1 MNKIHSTIVALLLT
15 VGNRCLLQ
23 AQQQPVAGV
32 PPLTREQR
40 DQMIQLIAP
49 HLHRAEIGSRLWS
62 VAHNGC
68 IFLSV
73 ILSAAAALVLKLDF
87 FRGKTYQNDVAAS
100 CAALAAVLVL
110 IDTSGGFNRK
120 WIANRATRASLQ
132 ELKIDLAAPQDN
144 SNPRIAEATRKLKEV
159 VALHNR
165 MISGDTELPNK
176 DASPPSGPNP

>member
-1 MNKIHSTIVALLLT
+1 MNKIHSTIVALLLIA
-15 VGNRCLLQ
+15 GNGFVLQ
-23 AQQQPVAGV
+23 AQPQPAAGA
-32 PPLTREQR
+32 PPLSKEQR
-40 DQMIQLIAP
+40 EQMIQLIAP
-49 HLHRAEIGSRLWS
+49 HLRRAEIGSRLWS

-87 FRGKTYQNDVAAS
+87 FRGKAYQNDVAAS

-132 ELKIDLAAPQDN
+132 ELKIDLAVPQDN
-144 SNPRIAEATRKLKEV
+144 NNPKIAEATRKLKEV
-159 VALHNR
+159 LSSHNR

-176 DASPPSGPNP
+176 DASPSSDSNP